1 MCIKIIIY
9 IHILF
14 YKYKTID
21 ILESRTYDFLENY
34 FSKFTLQERLNVEIV
49 SMDLY
54 SPFKRVVKD
63 KLQHATIIADT
74 FHFTRIATEP
84 LESGLKMLNVLQLKS
99 FLPLLKL

>member
-1 MCIKIIIY
+1 
-9 IHILF
+9 
-14 YKYKTID
+14 
-21 ILESRTYDFLENY
+21 
-34 FSKFTLQERLNVEIV
+34 
-49 SMDLY
+49 MDLY